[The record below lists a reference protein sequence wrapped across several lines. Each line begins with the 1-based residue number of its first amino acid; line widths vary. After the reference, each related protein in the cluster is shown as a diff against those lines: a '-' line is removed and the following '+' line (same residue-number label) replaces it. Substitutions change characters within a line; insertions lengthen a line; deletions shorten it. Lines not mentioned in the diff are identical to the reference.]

1 MQAADL
7 HDQVEELEARVEAL
21 SEIADSCRKWIL
33 LAKVILTAGAIWLLA
48 GVIGILHSEL
58 LETVVAISA
67 ALGGVV
73 LYGSNVS
80 TLRRTIE
87 AIDLVETQRV
97 QLIDSADPG
106 SFEIPPRP
114 TRSR

>member
-7 HDQVEELEARVEAL
+7 HDQIDELEARVEAL
-21 SEIADSCRKWIL
+21 SEIAESCRKWIW
-33 LAKVILTAGAIWLLA
+33 LAKVISAAVAIWLLA
-48 GVIGILHSEL
+48 GAIGILRFEL

-80 TLRRTIE
+80 TLRGTRE
-87 AIDLVETQRV
+87 AIDSVETQRV
-97 QLIDSADPG
+97 QLIDSANLP
-106 SFEIPPRP
+106 SLEIPRRP
-114 TRSR
+114 TQSC